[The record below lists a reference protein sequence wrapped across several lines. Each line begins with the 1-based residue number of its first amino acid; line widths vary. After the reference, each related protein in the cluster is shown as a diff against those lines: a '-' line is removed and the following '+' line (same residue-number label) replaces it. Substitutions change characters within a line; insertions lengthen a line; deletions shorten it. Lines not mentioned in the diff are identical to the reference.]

1 MKTYKFFSHLLI
13 MSTYESSDMN
23 IDSLCD
29 SMNEVYVTENQQN
42 ICDLITYI
50 RNQKIDEQ
58 IKNTVENLIR
68 NDNYQ
73 SYVDIYNI
81 CVENDIELPPL

>member
-1 MKTYKFFSHLLI
+1 
-13 MSTYESSDMN
+13 MSTYESSDM

-29 SMNEVYVTENQQN
+29 SMNEVYVTDNQL
-42 ICDLITYI
+42 CDLITYI

>member
-1 MKTYKFFSHLLI
+1 

>member
-1 MKTYKFFSHLLI
+1 

-81 CVENDIELPPL
+81 CVENDIDLPPL